1 MEPLYGPPPATL
13 VRLLDDPE
21 EHDFPAP
28 RRILD
33 GLSGAQATIVPPGL
47 PYSVAQLVA
56 HMLSNMR
63 FNLGLMRAADPFSYD
78 EHSENW
84 PLVTA
89 DEWPVVR
96 EEFFRVLQSLVD
108 LASQQDELSR
118 VLYPESSGEPA
129 WTVGYKLALSVAK
142 HNAYH
147 LGQIIVIRRVL
158 GLWSSQADSTRSGP
172 S

>member
-1 MEPLYGPPPATL
+1 MDPLYGPPPTTL
-13 VRLLDDPE
+13 IRLLDDPD
-21 EHDFPAP
+21 EHDFPSP

-33 GLSGAQATIVPPGL
+33 GLTGGQATTVPSEL
-47 PYSVAQLVA
+47 PYSVAQIVA

-63 FNLGLMRAADPFSYD
+63 FNLGLMKAADPRTFD
-78 EHSENW
+78 ERFENW
-84 PLVTA
+84 PLVNA
-89 DEWPVVR
+89 HEWPAVR
-96 EEFFRVLQSLVD
+96 DEFFRMLQSLVD
-108 LASQQDELSR
+108 VGAQQSELSR

-158 GLWSSQADSTRSGP
+158 GLWF
-172 S
+172 